1 MLNFYFQGSRPTL
14 LHSID
19 NSPILLLMVSN
30 QSRQKKDHCVS
41 RQWEESVREIYFL
54 LCSRGKPL

>member
-14 LHSID
+14 LHSVD
-19 NSPILLLMVSN
+19 NSPILLLMVRN
-30 QSRQKKDHCVS
+30 QSGQKKDLCVS